1 MTMTVQE
8 LEDKV
13 WAQDSIRIVV
23 RAAANTKVQDYRH
36 KNAAQ
41 ASWRITQ
48 FIEKRVQP
56 LVKRLEVIAIMGDGE
71 YPHGKTLLSSIRD
84 SYKGR

>member
-1 MTMTVQE
+1 MTVQE
-8 LEDKV
+8 LEDKG
-13 WAQDSIRIVV
+13 WALDGIRIVV
-23 RAAANTKVQDYRH
+23 RASVNTKVQDYRH

-56 LVKRLEVIAIMGDGE
+56 LLKKQEVVVLMGDGE
-71 YPHGKTLLSSIRD
+71 EPHGRTLLSSIKD
-84 SYKGR
+84 SY

>member
-1 MTMTVQE
+1 MTVQE

-13 WAQDSIRIVV
+13 WAVDSIRIVV
-23 RAAANTKVQDYRH
+23 RASANTKVQDYRH

-41 ASWRITQ
+41 ANWRITQ

-56 LVKRLEVIAIMGDGE
+56 LLKGQEAVALMGDGE
-71 YPHGKTLLSSIRD
+71 RPHGGTLLRAVRD
-84 SYKGR
+84 SY

>member
-1 MTMTVQE
+1 MTVQE

-13 WAQDSIRIVV
+13 WALDGIRIVV
-23 RAAANTKVQDYRH
+23 RASVITKVQDYRH

-56 LVKRLEVIAIMGDGE
+56 LLKKQEVVVLMGDGE
-71 YPHGKTLLSSIRD
+71 EPHGRTLLSSIRD
-84 SYKGR
+84 SY